1 MLCVPVASAQP
12 QPWTISVYQGNG
24 QLICISC
31 NLVAGAGQTQPFVGG
46 PLNETLVKYAPLY
59 AKVTDNNG
67 SPVANATVNWNISTG
82 LLSNLSPLAVSS
94 TTTDANGITYIAV
107 SGIVSQ
113 ASQNGPV
120 QSTVTATAAG
130 SSNQS
135 PAVFTLTQTGFNIN
149 ADPQI
154 TSVING
160 GVPYDPFT
168 GTAGSSGTTPITAH
182 VFGYGGVLVAGTAG
196 INGPLQN
203 VSLRLVNYQS
213 SPTVMCATGAGADP
227 GSVLTDAN
235 GDASCTPI
243 FSGKGSGQF
252 AILIGGLVWQ
262 TVNFTDGNPKP
273 AAPPYVSAQGGLDVS
288 QQANFAGWSTSS
300 VQNETVT
307 APTVSS
313 IQIISGNSQ
322 SANQGTALAA
332 PLVAQVNSA
341 AGVLAN
347 QPVTW
352 SVSPAGAATLS
363 STSTATDAG
372 GRASTRVT
380 FASNATG
387 TVTITITAG
396 TGASVK
402 TASFTATA
410 TIPTQLSGLTKLSG
424 DGQTALVN
432 TAFANPL
439 VVQVNVA
446 SGSNAGQ
453 TVVFSFSGP
462 ITLSGSSALTGA
474 DGRAQ
479 VSVTASATT
488 GAATVT
494 ASVGTFSTTFS
505 LTVAPPGP
513 TITAASFSNGADF
526 QVGSLSPCSIAT
538 VIGPGLAPGLSG
550 YILSNPLGV
559 GSLNY
564 TVATDTVTVGGAQAP
579 IYNVANINGQQQVT
593 FQVPCTVTPG
603 SSVPVVVGVG
613 AGSATVNLA
622 VKPAS
627 PGVFLSANTV
637 NVTGFGA
644 LPIAAIEKRDGTFV
658 SPSNPARIG
667 ETVFAFV
674 NGLGP
679 TTPAVATN
687 SVPGFGVPSTVA
699 GQVIVG
705 IANSGVPVTLAQLT
719 QDMIGVYMVGFQIP
733 ANTTAGNLVFSIGL
747 VPAGSTQAYYSNPAA
762 IYVQ

>member
-380 FASNATG
+380 FASNAT
-387 TVTITITAG
+387 
-396 TGASVK
+396 
-402 TASFTATA
+402 
-410 TIPTQLSGLTKLSG
+410 
-424 DGQTALVN
+424 
-432 TAFANPL
+432 
-439 VVQVNVA
+439 
-446 SGSNAGQ
+446 
-453 TVVFSFSGP
+453 
-462 ITLSGSSALTGA
+462 
-474 DGRAQ
+474 
-479 VSVTASATT
+479 
-488 GAATVT
+488 
-494 ASVGTFSTTFS
+494 
-505 LTVAPPGP
+505 
-513 TITAASFSNGADF
+513 
-526 QVGSLSPCSIAT
+526 
-538 VIGPGLAPGLSG
+538 
-550 YILSNPLGV
+550 
-559 GSLNY
+559 
-564 TVATDTVTVGGAQAP
+564 
-579 IYNVANINGQQQVT
+579 
-593 FQVPCTVTPG
+593 
-603 SSVPVVVGVG
+603 
-613 AGSATVNLA
+613 
-622 VKPAS
+622 
-627 PGVFLSANTV
+627 
-637 NVTGFGA
+637 
-644 LPIAAIEKRDGTFV
+644 
-658 SPSNPARIG
+658 
-667 ETVFAFV
+667 
-674 NGLGP
+674 
-679 TTPAVATN
+679 
-687 SVPGFGVPSTVA
+687 
-699 GQVIVG
+699 
-705 IANSGVPVTLAQLT
+705 
-719 QDMIGVYMVGFQIP
+719 
-733 ANTTAGNLVFSIGL
+733 
-747 VPAGSTQAYYSNPAA
+747 
-762 IYVQ
+762 